1 MRGVEQIA
9 PVYDGVVSPLNRFL
23 IGKWRRELAAP
34 LGGAVLEIGV
44 GTGLNLDYYGSAARV
59 TGIEPERAVIPV
71 ARMRAAR
78 RGYHLGV
85 ADAQAL
91 PFKMAS
97 FDAAVSTL
105 VFCSLLDPARVL
117 DELRQVLRP
126 GAKLLQLEHTRT
138 GRPRVDVVLD
148 QWAPTWHR
156 ISGGCHI
163 NRDVA
168 AILTASGWQ
177 VERHVLHAGGLLR
190 ILVSSPPHRA

>member
-1 MRGVEQIA
+1 MKGVEQSP
-9 PVYDGVVSPLNRFL
+9 PVYDGIVGPLNRFV
-23 IGKWRRELAAP
+23 IGKWRQELVAP
-34 LGGAVLEIGV
+34 LGGTVLEIGV
-44 GTGLNLDYYGSAARV
+44 GTGLNLDYYGSVARV

-78 RGYHLGV
+78 RGYCLGV

-91 PFKMAS
+91 PFNMAS

-105 VFCSLLDPARVL
+105 VFCSLPDPARVL
-117 DELRQVLRP
+117 DELRRILRP

-148 QWAPTWHR
+148 QWAPAWHR

-168 AILTASGWQ
+168 AILATSGWQ
-177 VERHVLHAGGLLR
+177 IERHVLHIGGLLR
-190 ILVSSPPHRA
+190 FLVSSPPHSG